1 MLLSLI
7 ALPILG
13 SIAVFSVRTEALV
26 RLIGTL
32 TSLLTFLLSLG
43 LWVFFDNLDTKYQFT
58 EVLP

>member
-1 MLLSLI
+1 M
-7 ALPILG
+7 PILG
-13 SIAVFSVRTEALV
+13 SIAILSARTEALI
-26 RLIGTL
+26 RILGTL